1 MYINKDNIEKIDL
14 IEYLQNISQINT
26 IDASYILKVINK
38 IQEKENEIQKVTI
51 TFNENKCGIPFKEI
65 TKKISKKIN
74 IFSLIKKTK
83 IYYIQLNTTEIIIFG
98 KYKQNNNSISILK
111 NIILELEKD
120 YSRKDNVINRIRF
133 Q

>member
-51 TFNENKCGIPFKEI
+51 TFN
-65 TKKISKKIN
+65 
-74 IFSLIKKTK
+74 
-83 IYYIQLNTTEIIIFG
+83 
-98 KYKQNNNSISILK
+98 
-111 NIILELEKD
+111 
-120 YSRKDNVINRIRF
+120 
-133 Q
+133 